1 MKKMM
6 IFALSAIM
14 VLSMVACGA
23 PTKNVE
29 NNKQSTSENNQIP
42 NPWEEA
48 SSMDEAQNEVGF
60 DIAVPESIDGYTEKV
75 IRTNAGTSIVE
86 VIFRNKDNE
95 LRFRKGTGDG
105 DISGDYNTYAEEN
118 TIELNG
124 LTILMKGSDG
134 KVHLAT
140 WSNGGYSYSIDSKVG
155 LSKTEMT
162 DFASYVSADQLIIG
176 GDPATWEPAIE
187 ENVQI
192 PNPFIDCD
200 TLQDAASIAGF
211 EVIVPASIAGYNL
224 DCIQA
229 IDKDMIQVF
238 YVDDAENVI
247 LIRKAVGSENISGDY
262 NTYTQEDTTTVGDME
277 VRMKGNDGLIYLAVW
292 TSGDYTYSVSVHSG
306 ITHTSMADLIAE
318 IQ

>member
-23 PTKNVE
+23 LTKNVE

-75 IRTNAGTSIVE
+75 IRINAGTSIVE
-86 VIFRNKDNE
+86 VIFRNEDNE

-134 KVHLAT
+134 KVNLAT
-140 WSNGGYSYSIDSKVG
+140 WA
-155 LSKTEMT
+155 T
-162 DFASYVSADQLIIG
+162 AD
-176 GDPATWEPAIE
+176 
-187 ENVQI
+187 
-192 PNPFIDCD
+192 
-200 TLQDAASIAGF
+200 
-211 EVIVPASIAGYNL
+211 
-224 DCIQA
+224 
-229 IDKDMIQVF
+229 
-238 YVDDAENVI
+238 I
-247 LIRKAVGSENISGDY
+247 LTPLTAR
-262 NTYTQEDTTTVGDME
+262 
-277 VRMKGNDGLIYLAVW
+277 LA
-292 TSGDYTYSVSVHSG
+292 
-306 ITHTSMADLIAE
+306 
-318 IQ
+318 